1 MCLKKKR
8 VQALVVWSQLHQ
20 RDTKVKPNGERRRS
34 MVMIGRLSLVGWR
47 ERCCASSRMRQKAQA
62 TCDKKRKPHTTKSAS
77 HMRQKVHPACDKKR
91 KPQRSCSLL
100 FKEKSRNTNNVLHST
115 SSSKGHDGLNTW
127 CMSAPDK
134 LGPNNR
140 GTILKLASPRPKTT
154 LRHLARAQHW

>member
-1 MCLKKKR
+1 MPEKKKKKG

-34 MVMIGRLSLVGWR
+34 MVMTGRRSLVGWR
-47 ERCCASSRMRQKAQA
+47 ERCCASSRMRRKAQA
-62 TCDKKRKPHTTKSAS
+62 
-77 HMRQKVHPACDKKR
+77 ACDKKCI
-91 KPQRSCSLL
+91 P
-100 FKEKSRNTNNVLHST
+100 HAT
-115 SSSKGHDGLNTW
+115 SSASHSDRVRCCSRRNHETQTFCTRPRVQRVTIVSTFGV
-127 CMSAPDK
+127 SAPDK